1 MTLPLFDGSNYTL
14 TPESPET
21 ARVFEERSD
30 GSVMA
35 GWEMLVPPP
44 GPDGAPYQYIFV
56 GPTAEHRGTA
66 IRLNVVTRDGAA
78 LSGGARV
85 TLETYYKSG
94 EERTVIYEGEYAR
107 FLEVPDQQDPRAALS
122 AQRRAEAGGG
132 LRDPAAGDGAGG
144 RPRPGCGSE
153 RVLVRGG
160 VREALVER
168 DRVTVVDLGEARS

>member
-30 GSVMA
+30 GSVTA

-44 GPDGAPYQYIFV
+44 GPDGSPYQYIFV
-56 GPTAEHRGTA
+56 GPTAEHRGTS
-66 IRLNVVTRDGAA
+66 IRLTMVTRDGDA

-107 FLEVPDQQDPRAALS
+107 FLEVPDQQDPGSALS
-122 AQRRAEAGGG
+122 AQRRAEAGEDYVIRLLVTAPEG
-132 LRDPAAGDGAGG
+132 DAVPDAGAT
-144 RPRPGCGSE
+144 GSRFE
-153 RVLVRGG
+153 LECVKLWWN
-160 VREALVER
+160 ETA
-168 DRVTVVDLGEARS
+168 